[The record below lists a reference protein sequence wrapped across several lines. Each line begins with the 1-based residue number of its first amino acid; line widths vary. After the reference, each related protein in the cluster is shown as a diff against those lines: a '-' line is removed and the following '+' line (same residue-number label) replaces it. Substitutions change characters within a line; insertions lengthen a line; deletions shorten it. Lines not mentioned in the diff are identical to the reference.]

1 MIQASTTEQHTTEPR
16 RSECRDDDESGR
28 SALSHAQ
35 YPMAYQRK
43 PFSALLK
50 DITIEYLSSRPIEDE
65 RDGFRIRVTK
75 II

>member
-1 MIQASTTEQHTTEPR
+1 MIQASTTEQCTTEQRRTELHDEDEPR
-16 RSECRDDDESGR
+16 RSAFPRVQ
-28 SALSHAQ
+28 H
-35 YPMAYQRK
+35 PIAYQQK

-50 DITIEYLSSRPIEDE
+50 DITIEYLSSRPIDDE